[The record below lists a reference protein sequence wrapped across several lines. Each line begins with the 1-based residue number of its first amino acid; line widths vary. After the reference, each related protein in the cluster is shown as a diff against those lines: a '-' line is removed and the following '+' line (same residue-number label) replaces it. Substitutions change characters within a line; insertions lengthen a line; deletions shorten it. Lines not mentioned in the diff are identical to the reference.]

1 MIIDIHAHIWGK
13 SPERMIRSKQTLLTC
28 ARSFDI
34 DKIYVSG
41 LSNYISDEEEV
52 DYLNTSVA
60 QFMAEEPELI
70 GGAVYVNPRNKNV
83 LDVVKRATQEQ
94 GFDMI
99 KLWCC
104 TYADDPSV
112 DPIMEYAEENGIP
125 VLFHVFKKS
134 TAQVPN
140 ETTGIQM
147 ANLARRHP
155 KTKILMAHLG
165 GSSYD
170 GIPAIRDLKNVWCDQ
185 SGTVYHGDDLNYALD
200 YLGADRILFGTD
212 NQYLVNI
219 GQVLGADLTQDQR
232 EKIFFKNAQKL
243 LGRSFRL

>member
-13 SPERMIRSKQTLLTC
+13 SPEGMIKSKQTLLTC
-28 ARSFDI
+28 ARSFGI

-41 LSNYISDEEEV
+41 LCNYVSDEEEV
-52 DYLNTSVA
+52 DYLNAAVA

-83 LDVVKRATQEQ
+83 LDVIKRATQEQ

-134 TAQVPN
+134 TGQLPN
-140 ETTGIQM
+140 ETTGIHL

-155 KTKILMAHLG
+155 KAKILMAHLG

-185 SGTVYHGDDLNYALD
+185 SGTIYHGDDLNYALD
-200 YLGADRILFGTD
+200 YLGADCILFGTD

-243 LGRSFRL
+243 LDRSFRL